1 MFGRSSAVFDRL
13 LEKATSQLLLEPDWT
28 SIMMICDSIRQGDTN
43 PKYAVTAIKKK
54 FYHSNPHVALYALQ
68 VNIETPHNPPPVS
81 YIKVMESCVKNCG
94 VLVHDEICT
103 KQFMEELREMVK
115 QNTDENIKTKVLE
128 LLQTWGMAFR
138 QSPKYRIVTDTLNLM
153 KAEGWK
159 FPPVREAEA
168 MFEADTAPEWAEG
181 DVCNRFEIIAMQW
194 WWIVTNDI

>member
-1 MFGRSSAVFDRL
+1 MFGRSSATFDRL

-54 FYHSNPHVALYALQ
+54 FYHTNPHVALYALQ
-68 VNIETPHNPPPVS
+68 VNIENPRNLLQCFTLT
-81 YIKVMESCVKNCG
+81 IKVMESCVKNCG

-138 QSPKYRIVTDTLNLM
+138 NSPKYRIVTDTLNLM

-181 DVCNRFEIIAMQW
+181 DVCNR
-194 WWIVTNDI
+194 

>member
-1 MFGRSSAVFDRL
+1 MFGRSNATFDRL

-54 FYHSNPHVALYALQ
+54 FYHANPHVALYALQ
-68 VNIETPHNPPPVS
+68 VRLVNFNFIKLSFTPVQ
-81 YIKVMESCVKNCG
+81 VMESCVKNCG
-94 VLVHDEICT
+94 SLVHDEICT

-115 QNTDENIKTKVLE
+115 QGSDENIKNKVLE

-138 QSPKYRIVTDTLNLM
+138 SSSRYRIVTDTLNLM

-168 MFEADTAPEWAEG
+168 MYEADTAPEWAEG
-181 DVCNRFEIIAMQW
+181 DVCHR
-194 WWIVTNDI
+194 